1 MADWIVVFAWWC
13 ENQGT
18 LSKGRWKAE
27 LGKRKVKTLFHSKKT
42 MKSTEQKLRHTKD
55 EWKDRSSQS
64 GTTCLRSGKERSLIF
79 SSKLKYRVKMLGHLI
94 LCIDRIGAREKMIFF
109 EKNNTLV
116 TAWINHWF
124 YFYTAY
130 FNTGEIGICLC
141 RMLKWHKQQGIW
153 IDLTVKGMMVKEK

>member
-1 MADWIVVFAWWC
+1 
-13 ENQGT
+13 
-18 LSKGRWKAE
+18 
-27 LGKRKVKTLFHSKKT
+27 
-42 MKSTEQKLRHTKD
+42 
-55 EWKDRSSQS
+55 
-64 GTTCLRSGKERSLIF
+64 
-79 SSKLKYRVKMLGHLI
+79 MLGHLI